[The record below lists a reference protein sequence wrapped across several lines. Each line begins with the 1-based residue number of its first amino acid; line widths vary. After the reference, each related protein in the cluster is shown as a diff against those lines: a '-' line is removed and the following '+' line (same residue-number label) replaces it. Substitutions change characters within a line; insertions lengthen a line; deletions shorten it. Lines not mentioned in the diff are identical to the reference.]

1 MQLLIRS
8 FEKRPVLGIC
18 LFIAVMLIPHLDV
31 LPVSIMEA
39 RDFVTAREM
48 VTDGNWLLTTMNG
61 ETRYEK
67 PPLPTWLSAISAM
80 IFGVNSIAAMR
91 LPGVLLVMLTGV
103 FVYFLSKTILK
114 DKSHS
119 LINGLIVVTSYYVIG
134 IIFEA
139 PWDIFTHGFMLVG
152 ILSLIKLFRDKGS
165 PWKHAVVSGI
175 FIGFSFMS
183 KGPISLYAL
192 FLPFLLAYGFTYKF
206 RGLKTK
212 ALPLVLLLLL
222 AFVVGGWWYI
232 YIRIADPQSFLSIA
246 REEVGNWSSYHVRPF
261 YYYWSFFAQSG
272 LWTIPALT
280 GLLYPY
286 LKKRVVNLKAYRFSL
301 LWTLFAVVLLSVIPE
316 KKPRYLMPV
325 LIPLAINTGFYME
338 YLFRKFKNLTSKWE
352 KWPVYFNF
360 GLISLVSIAI
370 PSGVYIFFKEH
381 VVIPDFFFLA
391 SCIILPLPGIFI
403 FIHLLRKNI
412 RNVFYLTIML
422 YASIFV
428 FVLPV
433 ARDYIE
439 EGSRQPVEEMKEKV
453 KQEGINVYGY
463 DYIQPEL
470 VWLYG
475 EKIPLIKEEK
485 SSAMLPQENR
495 FGILTN
501 KENILDQQIFKGH
514 YQVEYSGVVNINPEG
529 RNSSRKISY
538 FFILKR
544 DTIPFQQISFSG
556 R

>member
-61 ETRYEK
+61 EARYEK

-119 LINGLIVVTSYYVIG
+119 LLNGLIVVTSYYVIG
-134 IIFEA
+134 IVFEA

-152 ILSLIKLFRDKGS
+152 ILSLIKLFSDEG
-165 PWKHAVVSGI
+165 PQWKHAAVSGI
-175 FIGFSFMS
+175 FIGFSIMS

-192 FLPFLLAYGFTYKF
+192 FLPFLLAYGFIYKF

-212 ALPLVLLLLL
+212 ALPLGLLLLL
-222 AFVVGGWWYI
+222 AAAVGGWWYI
-232 YIRIADPQSFLSIA
+232 YVRVADPQSFLSIA

-272 LWTIPALT
+272 LWTIPALI

-301 LWTLFAVVLLSVIPE
+301 LWTIFAVVLLSIIPE

-360 GLISLVSIAI
+360 GLIALLSIAA
-370 PSGVYIFFKEH
+370 PVGVYIFFKDYMA
-381 VVIPDFFFLA
+381 VSNFFFLA
-391 SCIILPLPGIFI
+391 SCIILPFLGISVFI
-403 FIHLLRKNI
+403 QLYR
-412 RNVFYLTIML
+412 RNVRHVFYLSIML

-439 EGSRQPVEEMKEKV
+439 EGRRQPVEEMKERASR
-453 KQEGINVYGY
+453 EGINVYGY
-463 DYIQPEL
+463 DYIQPEF

-475 EKIPLIKEEK
+475 EKIPLIKEGKTSRSLPDEK
-485 SSAMLPQENR
+485 R
-495 FGILTN
+495 FGLLTHGEETP
-501 KENILDQQIFKGH
+501 ENQTFKGRF
-514 YQVEYSGVVNINPEG
+514 QIEYSDVVDTNLEG
-529 RNSSRKISY
+529 GSSNRKVGY
-538 FFILKR
+538 FFILNRVTK
-544 DTIPFQQISFSG
+544 
-556 R
+556 